1 MEWRYPEKIISCSSL
16 KEKLGND
23 DVRVFD
29 CTTLLDYTDD
39 HPSKPYDV
47 KSCFSEYEK
56 THIPTAAYLD
66 LQKDL
71 SDKNSPFGMT
81 LPDLEILAEN
91 FRRLG
96 IGAPYHII
104 LYASNGMQWATRIW
118 AMLEAIGFTKV
129 SVLDGG
135 LKEWQRLGF
144 ATEAGVNEFQPAD
157 FGAQI
162 NSNLFIGKERV
173 LSALGQDGCILLNS
187 LTEDI
192 FSGKS
197 RRYGRPGRIP
207 GSINIPFHELLET
220 NRGTLKTPK
229 EIVSIMNNAGIKSDH
244 RIINYCGGGIAAT
257 LSAFV
262 LYQLGYNDLE
272 IYDNSMSEW
281 AMDSKL
287 PIETDI

>member
-29 CTTLLDYTDD
+29 CTTLLAYTDD

-56 THIPTAAYLD
+56 AHIPTAVYLD

-71 SDKNSPFGMT
+71 SDNNSPFGMT

-91 FRRLG
+91 FQRLG
-96 IGAPYHII
+96 IGTPYHII

-157 FGAQI
+157 FSAQI
-162 NSNLFIGKERV
+162 NPNLFIGKERV
-173 LSALGQDGCILLNS
+173 LSALG
-187 LTEDI
+187 
-192 FSGKS
+192 
-197 RRYGRPGRIP
+197 RRKQAIRTSWKNTGQYQY
-207 GSINIPFHELLET
+207 S
-220 NRGTLKTPK
+220 
-229 EIVSIMNNAGIKSDH
+229 VS
-244 RIINYCGGGIAAT
+244 
-257 LSAFV
+257 
-262 LYQLGYNDLE
+262 
-272 IYDNSMSEW
+272 
-281 AMDSKL
+281 
-287 PIETDI
+287 